1 MENKNLKLAFSTCP
15 NDTFMFHA
23 LVSGIIKTDYK
34 FEISLT
40 DIEDLNNMALKKE
53 NDITKVSFSAL
64 SGVLNDY
71 VLLRS
76 GAALGRGCG
85 PMIVSSNNDNIK
97 NLKNLKNKRIAVPG
111 MNTTAALLTRLYAG
125 SDLDLIPMP
134 FYEIMPCVRDN
145 KADLG
150 VIIHEG
156 RFTYKN
162 YNLVSCLDL
171 GQWWE
176 DTTGLPIP
184 LGGIAVKR
192 NLGSE
197 VIKQIETALSESVLY
212 AFKNPDASSEY
223 IKKYAQEMEEDVI
236 KEHIELYVNE
246 FSVNLGKEGENA
258 VYELFKRSEKTGIIN
273 SWPENG
279 IFG

>member
-1 MENKNLKLAFSTCP
+1 MENNNLKLAFSTCP

-23 LVSGIIKTDYK
+23 LVSGIIKTDYN

-64 SGVLNDY
+64 SGVLDDY

-85 PMIVSSNNDNIK
+85 PMVVSLNSDNIK
-97 NLKNLKNKRIAVPG
+97 NLENKKIAVPG
-111 MNTTAALLTRLYAG
+111 MNTTAALLIRLYAG
-125 SDLDLIPMP
+125 SDLNLIPMP
-134 FYEIMPCVRDN
+134 FYEIMPAVREK

-184 LGGIAVKR
+184 LGGIAAKR

-197 VIKQIETALSESVLY
+197 VIKHIQTALSESVLY
-212 AFKNPDASSEY
+212 AFKNPEVSSEY
-223 IKKYAQEMEEDVI
+223 ITKYAQEMEEDVI

-246 FSVNLGKEGENA
+246 FSVKLGKEGENA
-258 VYELFKRSEKTGIIN
+258 VYELFKRSEKAGIIN

>member
-1 MENKNLKLAFSTCP
+1 MENNNLKLAFSTCP

-23 LVSGIIKTDYK
+23 LVSGIIKTDYN

-64 SGVLNDY
+64 SGVLDDY

-85 PMIVSSNNDNIK
+85 PMVVSLNSDNIK
-97 NLKNLKNKRIAVPG
+97 NLENKKIAVPG
-111 MNTTAALLTRLYAG
+111 MNTTAALLIRLYAG
-125 SDLDLIPMP
+125 SDLNLIPMP
-134 FYEIMPCVRDN
+134 FYEIMPAVREK

-184 LGGIAVKR
+184 LGGIAAKR

-197 VIKQIETALSESVLY
+197 VIKHIQTALSESVLY

-246 FSVNLGKEGENA
+246 FSVKLGKEGENA
-258 VYELFKRSEKTGIIN
+258 VYELFKRSEKAGIL
-273 SWPENG
+273 SGWPENG
-279 IFG
+279 IFS